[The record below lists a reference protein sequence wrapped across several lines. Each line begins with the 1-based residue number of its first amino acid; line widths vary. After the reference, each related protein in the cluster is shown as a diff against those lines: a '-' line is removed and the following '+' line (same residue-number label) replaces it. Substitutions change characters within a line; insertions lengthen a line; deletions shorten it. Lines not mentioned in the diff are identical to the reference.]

1 LQILGE
7 SIAIAGA
14 APNFTFHVHCDDP
27 ETVLVQSEKLAAIS
41 DFRITE
47 LGS

>member
-1 LQILGE
+1 LQILGD

-27 ETVLVQSEKLAAIS
+27 EAVLVQSEKLAEIS